1 MLKEKITRFPI
12 INEINLLMKY
22 EANNYINR
30 ELSWIEFNKRVLLT
44 GMEKDYK
51 VLDKIKF
58 FSIFSN
64 NLDEFFMVRVA
75 SLKAQVEAGI
85 RKRSID
91 GLMPKEQLKKI
102 NKEVK
107 NLTNLQE
114 NYLNN
119 ELNDELRS
127 KGIFIKK
134 YQELN
139 ENQKNWCNNYF
150 LSSIFPLLT
159 PLVVDPAHPFP
170 FISNLSLNLAALIN
184 DGEESKNQFVRI
196 KIPTKNIGRFILIP
210 NEIIETEDEREHFF
224 ITVEDLIGNNINA
237 LFNGMECLNYS
248 FFRVTRDADLEL
260 KELEA
265 DDLLLAV
272 EQSLQKRRL
281 GGDVVRLEV
290 EENIPENILKLLI
303 ESIEITEEYIYFCKS
318 LLGLDDLNY
327 LTKINRDDLKR
338 NLLIGNTHP
347 LLKSLDAPKDKNFN
361 SIFSILRK
369 QNILLHHPYDLF
381 KTSVEE
387 FINKAADDPLV
398 LAIKI
403 TLYRVSKDSPIIEA
417 LMRAAENG
425 KEVMTLV
432 ELKARF
438 DEDNNIQW
446 AKQLEQAGIHVV
458 YGILGFKTHTKIALV
473 VRKEKGKLRNYF
485 HIGTG
490 NYNSNT
496 SRFYTDIGLLSTD
509 PDISSDLIELFNYL
523 SGFSKQKTYQ
533 KLLVSP
539 TSLRKKFIFLINREI
554 ENAKRGEKG
563 EIIAKMNSLVDP
575 EIIQLLYLA
584 SQTGVKIHL
593 IIRGICCLY
602 PQKKNLS
609 ENIKVTS
616 IIGHFLEHS
625 RIFWFYNKDNSE
637 VFVGSA
643 DWMRRNLDR
652 RIEAVTPIEDIKLKS
667 QLYNLLQIYID
678 DNYYS
683 WVMNKDGGYE
693 KKTADSNLNRSQIDL
708 TRN

>member
-1 MLKEKITRFPI
+1 MNNKRFDQ
-12 INEINLLMKY
+12 NKF
-22 EANNYINR
+22 INR
-30 ELSWIEFNKRVLLT
+30 ELSWIDFNKRVLLT

-85 RKRSID
+85 RKKSID
-91 GLMPKEQLKKI
+91 GLTPKEQLKKI

-107 NLTNLQE
+107 NLTTLQE
-114 NYLNN
+114 NFVNN
-119 ELNDELRS
+119 ELKDELRK
-127 KGIFIKK
+127 KGIFIK
-134 YQELN
+134 QHRELN

-210 NEIIETEDEREHFF
+210 NEIIENDDEKNHFF
-224 ITVEDLIGNNINA
+224 ITVEDLIGNNINS

-290 EENIPENILKLLI
+290 EENIPNNILKLLI

-327 LTKINRDDLKR
+327 LTKINREDLKK
-338 NLLIGNTHP
+338 NLLIGETHP
-347 LLKSLDAPKDKNFN
+347 LLKSLDSPKVQNFN

-446 AKQLEQAGIHVV
+446 AKQLEQAGVHVV

-473 VRKEKGKLRNYF
+473 VRKEKGRLRNYF

-539 TSLRKKFIFLINREI
+539 TSLRKKFVFLINREI
-554 ENAKRGEKG
+554 ENAKKGKKG

-575 EIIQLLYLA
+575 EIIELLYLA
-584 SQTGVKIHL
+584 SQAGVKIHL

-602 PQKKNLS
+602 PQRRNLS
-609 ENIKVTS
+609 ENITVTS

-625 RIFWFYNKDNSE
+625 RIFWFYNNNNTE
-637 VFVGSA
+637 VFIGSA

-652 RIEAVTPIEDIKLKS
+652 RIEAVTPIEDLKLKS
-667 QLYNLLQIYID
+667 QLYDLLQTYIG

-683 WVMNKDGGYE
+683 WIMNKDGIYQ
-693 KKTADSNLNRSQIDL
+693 KKREQSDSNRSQLDL
-708 TRN
+708 IKD

>member
-1 MLKEKITRFPI
+1 
-12 INEINLLMKY
+12 MKY
-22 EANNYINR
+22 EANNFINR
-30 ELSWIEFNKRVLLT
+30 ELSWIDFNKRVLLT

-85 RKRSID
+85 RKKSID
-91 GLMPKEQLKKI
+91 GHTPKEQLKKI

-107 NLTNLQE
+107 KLTILQE
-114 NYLNN
+114 KYFNN
-119 ELNDELRS
+119 ELNDEL
-127 KGIFIKK
+127 KNEGIFIKK
-134 YQELN
+134 YYELN
-139 ENQKNWCNNYF
+139 QNQKNWCNSYF

-265 DDLLLAV
+265 DDLLIAV

-290 EENIPENILKLLI
+290 NENIPQNILKLLI
-303 ESIEITEEYIYFCKS
+303 ESIAIPEEYIYFCKS

-327 LTKINRDDLKR
+327 LIKINREDLKE
-338 NLLIGNTHP
+338 NLLIGDTHP
-347 LLKSLDAPKDKNFN
+347 LLKSLDSSKDKNFH

-369 QNILLHHPYDLF
+369 QSILLHHPYDLF

-473 VRKEKGKLRNYF
+473 VRKEKGRLRNYF

-496 SRFYTDIGLLSTD
+496 SRYYTDIGFLSTD

-523 SGFSKQKTYQ
+523 SGFSKQKAYQ

-554 ENAKRGEKG
+554 ENIEEGKKG

-584 SQTGVKIHL
+584 SQKGVKIHL

-602 PQKKNLS
+602 PQRENLS

-625 RIFWFYNKDNSE
+625 RIFWFYNNNNPE
-637 VFVGSA
+637 VFIGSA

-652 RIEAVTPIEDIKLKS
+652 RIEAVTPIEDLKLKS
-667 QLYNLLQIYID
+667 QLYDLLQTYIN

-683 WVMNKDGGYE
+683 WIMNKDGIYE
-693 KKTADSNLNRSQIDL
+693 KKERDSNSNRSQIDL
-708 TRN
+708 IKRLKK

>member
-1 MLKEKITRFPI
+1 
-12 INEINLLMKY
+12 MKY
-22 EANNYINR
+22 EANNFINR
-30 ELSWIEFNKRVLLT
+30 ELSWIDFNKRVLLT

-85 RKRSID
+85 RKKSID
-91 GLMPKEQLKKI
+91 GHTPKEQLKKI

-107 NLTNLQE
+107 KLTILQE
-114 NYLNN
+114 KYFNN
-119 ELNDELRS
+119 ELNDELNNE
-127 KGIFIKK
+127 GIFIKK
-134 YQELN
+134 YCELN
-139 ENQKNWCNNYF
+139 QNQKNWCNSYF

-290 EENIPENILKLLI
+290 NENIPQNILKLLI
-303 ESIEITEEYIYFCKS
+303 ESIAIPEEYIYFCKS

-327 LTKINRDDLKR
+327 LIKINREDLKE
-338 NLLIGNTHP
+338 NLLIGDTHP
-347 LLKSLDAPKDKNFN
+347 LLKSLDSSKDKNFN

-369 QNILLHHPYDLF
+369 QSILLHHPYDLF

-473 VRKEKGKLRNYF
+473 VRKEKGRLRNYF

-496 SRFYTDIGLLSTD
+496 SRYYTDIGFLSTD

-523 SGFSKQKTYQ
+523 SGFSKQKAYQ

-554 ENAKRGEKG
+554 ENIEEGKKG

-584 SQTGVKIHL
+584 SQKGVKIHL

-602 PQKKNLS
+602 PQRENLS

-625 RIFWFYNKDNSE
+625 RIFWFYNNNNPE
-637 VFVGSA
+637 VFIGSA

-652 RIEAVTPIEDIKLKS
+652 RIEAVTPIEDLKLKS
-667 QLYNLLQIYID
+667 QLYDLLQTYID

-683 WVMNKDGGYE
+683 WIMNKDGIYE
-693 KKTADSNLNRSQIDL
+693 KKERDSNSNRSQIDL
-708 TRN
+708 IKRLKK

>member
-1 MLKEKITRFPI
+1 
-12 INEINLLMKY
+12 MKNQ
-22 EANNYINR
+22 ADIFINR
-30 ELSWIEFNKRVLLT
+30 ELSWIEFNKRVLFT
-44 GMEKDYK
+44 GMEKEYK
-51 VLDKIKF
+51 ILDKIKF

-85 RKRSID
+85 RKKSID
-91 GLMPKEQLKKI
+91 GLTPKEQLKKI
-102 NKEVK
+102 NKDVK
-107 NLTNLQE
+107 NLINIQE
-114 NYLNN
+114 NYFNNELNN
-119 ELNDELRS
+119 ELQHE
-127 KGIFIKK
+127 GIFLRK
-134 YQELN
+134 YHELN
-139 ENQKNWCNNYF
+139 ENQKNWCDNYF
-150 LSSIFPLLT
+150 QSSIFPLLT
-159 PLVVDPAHPFP
+159 PLVVDPSHPFP
-170 FISNLSLNLAALIN
+170 FISNLSLNLAALIT
-184 DGEESKNQFVRI
+184 DGESSKKQFVRI
-196 KIPTKNIGRFILIP
+196 KIPTKNIGRFISIP
-210 NEIIETEDEREHFF
+210 NEIIETDNENEHYL
-224 ITVEDLIGNNINA
+224 ISVEDLIGNNINA
-237 LFNGMECLNYS
+237 LFNGMKCLSYS

-265 DDLLLAV
+265 DDLLLAI
-272 EQSLQKRRL
+272 EKSLQKRRL

-290 EENIPENILKLLI
+290 EETIPKDILGLLI
-303 ESIEITEEYIYFCKS
+303 ESIAIPEEYIYSCKS
-318 LLGLDDLNY
+318 LLALDDLSY
-327 LTKINRDDLKR
+327 ISKINREDLKE
-338 NLLIGNTHP
+338 NLLIGITHP
-347 LLKSLDAPKDKNFN
+347 LLTKVESAKDEDFN

-387 FINKAADDPLV
+387 FINKAADDPFV

-403 TLYRVSKDSPIIEA
+403 TLYRVSTNSPIINA
-417 LMRAAENG
+417 LIRAAENG

-473 VRKEKGKLRNYF
+473 VRKEKGRLRNYF

-509 PDISSDLIELFNYL
+509 PEISSDLIELFNYL
-523 SGFSKQKTYQ
+523 SGFSKQKTYK

-539 TSLRKKFIFLINREI
+539 ISLRKKFIFLINREI
-554 ENAKRGEKG
+554 ENVKKGKKG

-584 SQTGVKIHL
+584 SQTGVKINL

-609 ENIKVTS
+609 ENIFVKS

-625 RIFWFYNKDNSE
+625 RIFWFYNNNDSE
-637 VFVGSA
+637 VFIGSA

-652 RIEAVTPIEDIKLKS
+652 RIEAVTPVEDQNLKS
-667 QLYNLLQIYID
+667 ELYHLLQTYIN

-683 WVMNKDGGYE
+683 WVMNKNGNYE
-693 KKTADSNLNRSQIDL
+693 KMKKNSNSHRSQIDL
-708 TRN
+708 IKNL

>member
-1 MLKEKITRFPI
+1 
-12 INEINLLMKY
+12 MKY
-22 EANNYINR
+22 EANNFINR
-30 ELSWIEFNKRVLLT
+30 ELSWIDFNKRVLLT

-85 RKRSID
+85 RKKSID
-91 GLMPKEQLKKI
+91 GHTPKEQLKKI

-107 NLTNLQE
+107 KLTILQE
-114 NYLNN
+114 KYFNN
-119 ELNDELRS
+119 ELNDELNNE
-127 KGIFIKK
+127 GIFIKK
-134 YQELN
+134 YCELN
-139 ENQKNWCNNYF
+139 QNQKNWCNSYF

-290 EENIPENILKLLI
+290 NENIPQNILKLLI
-303 ESIEITEEYIYFCKS
+303 ESIAIPEEYIYFCKS

-327 LTKINRDDLKR
+327 LIKINREDLKE
-338 NLLIGNTHP
+338 NLLIGDTHP
-347 LLKSLDAPKDKNFN
+347 LLKSLDSSKDKNFN
-361 SIFSILRK
+361 SIFSTLRK
-369 QNILLHHPYDLF
+369 QSILLHHPYDLF

-473 VRKEKGKLRNYF
+473 VRKEKGRLRNYF

-496 SRFYTDIGLLSTD
+496 SRYYTDIGFLSTD

-523 SGFSKQKTYQ
+523 SGFSKQKAYQ

-554 ENAKRGEKG
+554 ENIEEGKKG

-584 SQTGVKIHL
+584 SQKGVKIHL

-602 PQKKNLS
+602 PQRENLS

-625 RIFWFYNKDNSE
+625 RIFWFYNNNNPE
-637 VFVGSA
+637 VFIGSA

-652 RIEAVTPIEDIKLKS
+652 RIEAVTPIEDLKLKS
-667 QLYNLLQIYID
+667 QLYDLLQTYIN

-683 WVMNKDGGYE
+683 WIMNKDGIYE
-693 KKTADSNLNRSQIDL
+693 KKERDSNSNRSQIDL
-708 TRN
+708 IKKLKK

>member
-1 MLKEKITRFPI
+1 
-12 INEINLLMKY
+12 MKY
-22 EANNYINR
+22 EANNFINR
-30 ELSWIEFNKRVLLT
+30 ELSWIDFNKRVLLT

-85 RKRSID
+85 RKKSID
-91 GLMPKEQLKKI
+91 GHTPKEQLKKI

-107 NLTNLQE
+107 KLTILQE
-114 NYLNN
+114 KYFNN
-119 ELNDELRS
+119 ELNDEL
-127 KGIFIKK
+127 KNEGIFIKK
-134 YQELN
+134 YYELN
-139 ENQKNWCNNYF
+139 QNQKNWCNSYF

-290 EENIPENILKLLI
+290 NENIPQNILKLLI
-303 ESIEITEEYIYFCKS
+303 ESIAIPEEYIYFCKS

-327 LTKINRDDLKR
+327 LIKINREDLKE
-338 NLLIGNTHP
+338 NLLIGDTHP
-347 LLKSLDAPKDKNFN
+347 LLKSLDSSKDKNFN

-369 QNILLHHPYDLF
+369 QSILLHHPYDLF

-473 VRKEKGKLRNYF
+473 VRKEKGRLRNYF

-496 SRFYTDIGLLSTD
+496 SRYYTDIGFLSTD

-523 SGFSKQKTYQ
+523 SGFSKQKAYQ

-554 ENAKRGEKG
+554 ENIEEGKKG

-584 SQTGVKIHL
+584 SQKGVKIHL

-602 PQKKNLS
+602 PQRENLS

-625 RIFWFYNKDNSE
+625 RIFWFYNNNNPE
-637 VFVGSA
+637 VFIGSA

-652 RIEAVTPIEDIKLKS
+652 RIEAVTPIEDLKLKS
-667 QLYNLLQIYID
+667 QLYDLLQTYID

-683 WVMNKDGGYE
+683 WIMNKDGKYE
-693 KKTADSNLNRSQIDL
+693 KKREESDSNRSQIDL
-708 TRN
+708 IKDKKNN